1 MDSRSER
8 LKLGGRDDSHQVG
21 TNWLR
26 DVGNVPQPD
35 RCSCGGNSPTDSRRN
50 AHRVGIRP
58 TRPNRADVTLN
69 GWESVQLARPL
80 PPEYALPASRWSSDH
95 SLVQYAQ
102 QFRCG
107 GRNQGLAIT
116 GHRSIGCSHNPAT
129 EENQMPEINAGDT
142 AWMLVATALVMLMT
156 PGLAFF
162 YGGLVRRKNVLS
174 TIMHSLFILAL
185 VSVTWVLW
193 GYSLAFGPDT
203 GLGIIGGLDW
213 VGLEGV
219 TADPSPIYA
228 PTVPHYAFMAFQ
240 MMFAIITPA
249 LITGAFAERK
259 RFKAFVLFSV
269 AWATLVYAPIA
280 HWVWS
285 PNGWLYSL
293 GVLDF
298 AGGTVVHLS
307 SGIAALVAALMV
319 GRRIGVIRETEPHDV
334 TMTVLGAGLLW
345 FGWFG
350 FNAGSALAA
359 NGVAALALVTTNTAA
374 AMAALTWVTISWLHK
389 GTPSVLG
396 AALGAVA
403 GLVAITPAAGYVSP
417 AAAILIGGGVAVVC
431 YGAAQLRIRSRV
443 DDALDV
449 FAVHGVGGAF
459 GALATGVF
467 ASVAVNAAGRDG
479 ALAGNLAQVAVQALA
494 VVAVAAYSALATAVI
509 LLVINAVVRIRVPSE
524 AEEAGLDMAQHGEI
538 AYQL

>member
-1 MDSRSER
+1 M
-8 LKLGGRDDSHQVG
+8 
-21 TNWLR
+21 
-26 DVGNVPQPD
+26 PQ
-35 RCSCGGNSPTDSRRN
+35 
-50 AHRVGIRP
+50 
-58 TRPNRADVTLN
+58 
-69 GWESVQLARPL
+69 
-80 PPEYALPASRWSSDH
+80 
-95 SLVQYAQ
+95 
-102 QFRCG
+102 
-107 GRNQGLAIT
+107 
-116 GHRSIGCSHNPAT
+116 
-129 EENQMPEINAGDT
+129 INTGDT
-142 AWMLVATALVMLMT
+142 AWILISTALVMLMT

-174 TIMHSLFILAL
+174 TIMHSFFILGL

-193 GYSLAFGPDT
+193 GYTLAFGPDT
-203 GLGIIGGLDW
+203 GLGVIGGLDW
-213 VGLEGV
+213 LGLNGV
-219 TADPSPIYA
+219 TGEPSATYA
-228 PTVPHYAFMAFQ
+228 TTVPHLAFMAFQ

-259 RFKAFVLFSV
+259 RFKAFVLFAA
-269 AWATLVYAPIA
+269 AWSTFVYAPIA

-285 PNGWLYSL
+285 PDGWLFHL

-307 SGIAALVAALMV
+307 SGVAALVAALFI
-319 GRRIGVIRETEPHDV
+319 GRRLGLTDAEHATEPHDV

-359 NGVAALALVTTNTAA
+359 DGLAATAFVTTNTAA
-374 AMAALTWVTISWLHK
+374 AMSAITWVTISWLHK

-396 AALGAVA
+396 AAVGAVA
-403 GLVAITPAAGYVSP
+403 GLVAITPAAGFVTP
-417 AAAILIGGGVAVVC
+417 AAAVLIGFGVAVVC
-431 YGAAQLRIRSRV
+431 YGASMLRLRSRI

-467 ASVAVNAAGRDG
+467 ATVAVNAAGVDG
-479 ALAGNLAQVAVQALA
+479 ALAGNIGQLGLQALG
-494 VVAVAAYSALATAVI
+494 VVAVGAYSAVATALI
-509 LLVINAVVRIRVPSE
+509 LVVINVFVPIRVPDTQ
-524 AEEAGLDMAQHGEI
+524 EEAGLDLAQHGEI